1 MRYPIML
8 LFITGFLV
16 SACGWNLNA
25 PDDGNGGPDP
35 GDETPYF
42 ENVSSTNL
50 PAESNLQTNA
60 AKAVDINNDNSFD
73 LVLAI
78 GLQRNKIFIN
88 NGNGLFSDQT
98 SDRLTTQNLSSQ
110 GVAIADFNTDG
121 SKDFF
126 FPTEQNQS
134 SELAINTGSGFF
146 SDLSNRIPVS
156 GNFTSATSLD
166 FNNDGSVDLFIG
178 NRGQNI
184 LLENSGNAFFNNQT
198 SQRIPQILDATF
210 DIAVGDIT
218 GNNLPD
224 LLAANEGPN
233 IILIN
238 TGSGFFSNQTDNRIP
253 YTNAIEESQH
263 VTLADVDSDGDLDIY
278 YGNTGFQQNTNPQD
292 RLLINDG
299 QGFFSDQTSDRLPE
313 ITSNTYDAEFKDLD
327 NDGDLDLIVG
337 NYDGGLRILVNEGSG
352 YFSDQSGDWLPENL
366 TPLVMDLEVADFNG
380 DGLLDIYIA
389 TRNGQDRL
397 LLQKDLN

>member
-1 MRYPIML
+1 MRYSIVL

-25 PDDGNGGPDP
+25 PDDGNGGSDP

-50 PAESNLQTNA
+50 PGETNLQTNA

-78 GLQRNKIFIN
+78 GLQRNKILIN
-88 NGNGLFSDQT
+88 NGDGLFNGET
-98 SDRLTTQNLSSQ
+98 SDRLTTQNLNSRDI
-110 GVAIADFNTDG
+110 AIADFNTDG
-121 SKDFF
+121 NIDLF
-126 FPTEQNQS
+126 FPSEQNQS
-134 SELAINTGSGFF
+134 SELAINNGLGVF
-146 SDLSNRIPVS
+146 SDLSNRIPVA
-156 GNFTSATSLD
+156 GNFTSAASLD
-166 FNNDGSVDLFIG
+166 FDNDGSMDLFIG

-238 TGSGFFSNQTDNRIP
+238 TGSGFFSNQSGSRIP
-253 YTNAIEESQH
+253 YINAIEESQD
-263 VTLADVDSDGDLDIY
+263 VSLADIDSDGDLDIY

-299 QGFFSDQTSDRLPE
+299 QGFFSDQTSDRLPA
-313 ITSNTYDAEFKDLD
+313 ITTNTYDAEFKDLD
-327 NDGDLDLIVG
+327 NDGDLDLIIG
-337 NYDGGLRILVNEGSG
+337 NYNGGIQILINNGSG
-352 YFSDQSGDWLPENL
+352 HFSDQSADWLPDNL
-366 TPLVMDLEVADFNG
+366 SPLVMDLEVADFNG

-397 LLQKDLN
+397 LLQKDIN

>member
-1 MRYPIML
+1 M
-8 LFITGFLV
+8 

-25 PDDGNGGPDP
+25 PDDGNGGSNP

-50 PAESNLQTNA
+50 PGETNLQTNA

-78 GLQRNKIFIN
+78 GLQRNKILIN
-88 NGNGLFSDQT
+88 NANGLFNDET
-98 SDRLTTQNLSSQ
+98 SDRLTTQNLNSQ
-110 GVAIADFNTDG
+110 DITIADFNTDG
-121 SKDFF
+121 NIDLF
-126 FPTEQNQS
+126 FPSEQNQS
-134 SELAINTGSGFF
+134 SELAINNGLGVF
-146 SDLSNRIPVS
+146 SDLSNRIPVA
-156 GNFTSATSLD
+156 GNFTSAASLD
-166 FNNDGSVDLFIG
+166 FDNDGSMDLLIG

-198 SQRIPQILDATF
+198 SQRIPQILDVTF

-238 TGSGFFSNQTDNRIP
+238 TGSGFFSNQSGSRIP
-253 YTNAIEESQH
+253 YINAIEESQD
-263 VTLADVDSDGDLDIY
+263 VSLADIDSDGDLDIY

-299 QGFFSDQTSDRLPE
+299 QGFFSDQTSDRLPA
-313 ITSNTYDAEFKDLD
+313 ITTNTYDAEFKDLD
-327 NDGDLDLIVG
+327 NDGDLDLIIG
-337 NYDGGLRILVNEGSG
+337 NYNGGIQILINNGSG
-352 YFSDQSGDWLPENL
+352 YFSDQSADWLPDNL
-366 TPLVMDLEVADFNG
+366 SPLVMDLEVADFNG

-397 LLQKDLN
+397 LLQKDIN

>member
-1 MRYPIML
+1 MRYSIVL

-25 PDDGNGGPDP
+25 PDDGNGGSNP

-50 PAESNLQTNA
+50 PGETNLQTNA

-78 GLQRNKIFIN
+78 GLQRNKILIN
-88 NGNGLFSDQT
+88 NANGLFNDET
-98 SDRLTTQNLSSQ
+98 SDRLTTQNLNSQ
-110 GVAIADFNTDG
+110 DITIADFNTDG
-121 SKDFF
+121 NIDLF
-126 FPTEQNQS
+126 FPSEQNQS
-134 SELAINTGSGFF
+134 SELAINNGLGVF
-146 SDLSNRIPVS
+146 SDLSNRIPVA
-156 GNFTSATSLD
+156 GNFTSAASLD
-166 FNNDGSVDLFIG
+166 FDNDGSMDLLIG

-198 SQRIPQILDATF
+198 SQRIPQILDVTF

-238 TGSGFFSNQTDNRIP
+238 TGSGFFSNQSGSRIP
-253 YTNAIEESQH
+253 YINAIEESQD
-263 VTLADVDSDGDLDIY
+263 VSLADIDSDGDLDIY

-299 QGFFSDQTSDRLPE
+299 QGFFSDQTSDRLPA
-313 ITSNTYDAEFKDLD
+313 ITTNTYDAEFKDLD
-327 NDGDLDLIVG
+327 NDGDLDLIIG
-337 NYDGGLRILVNEGSG
+337 NYNGGIQILINNGSG
-352 YFSDQSGDWLPENL
+352 YFSDQSADWLPDNL
-366 TPLVMDLEVADFNG
+366 SPLVMDLEVADFNG

-397 LLQKDLN
+397 LLQKDIN